1 MKKFTFVLG
10 FLLVSLA
17 GMAQKNVV
25 NVEVAGTL
33 QQLLQ
38 EQGLTLADEL
48 TITGELNG
56 DDIRH
61 IRSLAGGCYEVLW
74 QWYHEDSEYPKPTY
88 TLKRLDLSG
97 ARIVKGGG
105 QYNMGTSASSVMAD
119 VVRYTED
126 DVIGKD
132 MFAYLETLEEFILPS
147 TAKSLEYMALDGCK
161 LSEVDIPD
169 GVVSL
174 GVGSLGESKLKKV
187 TLPSTL
193 ETVESST
200 FWASFDLRSIVIN
213 AVEPP
218 SVVHSISQTDF
229 EDYITAQ
236 VSLTVPDES
245 VEKYRNDP
253 KWGKFANISSN
264 KAPTAIEQVDKSGA
278 SVSAYYSSDGKQL
291 KAPVKGLNIVR
302 MSDGTVRKVVVK

>member
-1 MKKFTFVLG
+1 
-10 FLLVSLA
+10 
-17 GMAQKNVV
+17 
-25 NVEVAGTL
+25 
-33 QQLLQ
+33 
-38 EQGLTLADEL
+38 
-48 TITGELNG
+48 
-56 DDIRH
+56 
-61 IRSLAGGCYEVLW
+61 
-74 QWYHEDSEYPKPTY
+74 
-88 TLKRLDLSG
+88 
-97 ARIVKGGG
+97 
-105 QYNMGTSASSVMAD
+105 MAD